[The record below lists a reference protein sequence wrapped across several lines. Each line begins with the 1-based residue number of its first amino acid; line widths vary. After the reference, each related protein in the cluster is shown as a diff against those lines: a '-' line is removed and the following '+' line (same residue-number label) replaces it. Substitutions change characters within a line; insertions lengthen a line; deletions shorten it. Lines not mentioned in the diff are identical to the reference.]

1 MNPYRDPKSG
11 RFTTGGNVG
20 AGLEGQA
27 GLVRSIKGPRVKGT
41 IPTGQ
46 GPKYKEQKGGEM
58 SKILRGSVRTMHQQ
72 EQNRLYRAGGNVA
85 GSRLIRAGLRKGAE
99 KLKAQAKSRNI
110 KADPNTKLSDVL
122 RGTLRN
128 LAQSD
133 ARRLRAIDAALKESR
148 SVSDG
153 SMIGSTKI
161 PKTRRLKGK

>member
-1 MNPYRDPKSG
+1 
-11 RFTTGGNVG
+11 
-20 AGLEGQA
+20 
-27 GLVRSIKGPRVKGT
+27 
-41 IPTGQ
+41 
-46 GPKYKEQKGGEM
+46 
-58 SKILRGSVRTMHQQ
+58 MHQQ